1 MYCVPYLGLYI
12 IIFDCQMRCS
22 PEFPFLCAS
31 AHSKLFWG
39 DAFIFLKVLYKMA
52 AIGKPCFLTDII
64 EVKIGK
70 DQKFLCF
77 VKPHLFYVLFTAH
90 AVLLTEFFCKAGIA

>member
-1 MYCVPYLGLYI
+1 
-12 IIFDCQMRCS
+12 
-22 PEFPFLCAS
+22 
-31 AHSKLFWG
+31 
-39 DAFIFLKVLYKMA
+39 MA